1 MKSKIQTI
9 YKKYLTSIIGVFIF
23 LTTKGIYL
31 ANTPQA
37 QTDLGVSMTETGKS
51 LLNEITAVYCNSL
64 GWLILAISLLTLM
77 FSKNEKLLG
86 FAKKGVYGSIIV
98 YIILIILNGG
108 PANVIQK
115 TVDTVTSWAGSMG

>member
-1 MKSKIQTI
+1 MKTKIPHI
-9 YKKYLTSIIGVFIF
+9 CKKYIAYAVSTFMF
-23 LTTKGIYL
+23 LVTKGIYY
-31 ANTPQA
+31 ADAPQA
-37 QTDLGVSMTETGKS
+37 QTDLGVALTDTGKS
-51 LLNEITAVYCNSL
+51 LLSEITAVYCNSV

-108 PANVIQK
+108 PANVIRN
-115 TVDTVTSWAGSMG
+115 TVDTVTSWAGSVG